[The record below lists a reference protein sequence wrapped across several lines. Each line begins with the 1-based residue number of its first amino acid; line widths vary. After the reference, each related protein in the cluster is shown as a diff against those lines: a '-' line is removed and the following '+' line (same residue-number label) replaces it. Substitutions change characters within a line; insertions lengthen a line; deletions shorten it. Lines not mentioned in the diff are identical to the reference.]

1 MHIYGYVVYQN
12 GNILYKCTDSSFFFY
27 LANLAIIMKNAKESL
42 LKSNVVVLFSWI
54 FHNNHKTYL
63 QCASERTEWT
73 EITSEVWFWSFAHFV
88 NNFIPFFSCLTKPAH
103 FSINIAQYCN
113 LKQCFHTVIRDICQS
128 SEDSCL
134 LSLTKTLK
142 NLQNTEF
149 KKLIYSNI
157 SILRLFSDQKE
168 VVRVNLS

>member
-1 MHIYGYVVYQN
+1 MHWFKLLFLSSQFGHYN
-12 GNILYKCTDSSFFFY
+12 EKC
-27 LANLAIIMKNAKESL
+27 KRKSL

-54 FHNNHKTYL
+54 FHDNHKTYL